1 MNNESMGRR
10 SFLEASTMAA
20 ALLVSGGLFKT
31 SAVEKQKGAMS
42 IFICSVCGH
51 VEFGAAPE
59 YCPVCHAAKDQ
70 FTRND
75 SVFKDA
81 AAAKSAELPVKHIP
95 EITVTKT
102 SKLITETPTM
112 DVMVRIGKTL
122 HPMEQAHHI
131 QWIDCYIDDRY
142 ISRTLLTP
150 GAQPAA
156 AYYPLIMGSKVRIVE
171 RCNLHGH
178 WQAEMAL
185 M

>member
-1 MNNESMGRR
+1 MDKQINRR
-10 SFLEASTMAA
+10 AFLEASAMGTVIAA
-20 ALLVSGGLFKT
+20 TGGLFKL
-31 SAVEKQKGAMS
+31 SGGDAPAKSGPA
-42 IFICSVCGH
+42 IFVCSVCGH
-51 VEFGAAPE
+51 VEFGVAPE

-81 AAAKSAELPVKHIP
+81 IAKSAELPVKHIP
-95 EITVTKT
+95 EITVTKI

-112 DVMVRIGKTL
+112 DVTVRIGKTL

-142 ISRTLLTP
+142 ISRILLTP
-150 GAQPAA
+150 GSRPAA
-156 AYYPLIMGSKVRIVE
+156 GYYPGISGSKVRIVE